1 MLHPFEGDSLATS
14 RVRVLVVDDFE
25 PVRKFVCSKI
35 DADPRLQVICQV
47 SDGLEAVRK
56 AEEFQPEL
64 ILLDLSLPT
73 LSGMEA
79 ARRIRTLSPLSKIL
93 FVTQESSMALVEES
107 LRIGAKGYILKSD
120 VSRELLPGVGEV
132 LRGGIF
138 ISSHLAQSNRA
149 TSAVICAATRS
160 APHWVAFYRDD
171 ASLMD
176 GLSSSIHHALNTGRA
191 VIAVVTESHRA
202 SLLRMLKEQGSE
214 LDAHIRQQRLI
225 VMSVTEANAAFGIDA
240 VPDATRF
247 CAAAE
252 KFLEL
257 LAAQAIAE
265 NPKVVAFGEWAVSL
279 LTENRGE
286 AAIELEKILN
296 YISRIYGE
304 QVAIHCA
311 YLSNNF
317 ESKESASKFESI
329 CAQHSAVLGV

>member
-1 MLHPFEGDSLATS
+1 
-14 RVRVLVVDDFE
+14 VVDDFE
-25 PVRKFVCSKI
+25 PVRKIVCSKLEG
-35 DADPRLQVICQV
+35 DPRLQVICQV

-79 ARRIRTLSPLSKIL
+79 ARRIRTLSPSSKIL
-93 FVTQESSMALVEES
+93 FVTQESSMGLVEEA
-107 LRIGAKGYILKSD
+107 LRIGARGYILKSD
-120 VSRELLPGVGEV
+120 ISRELLPGIGEV

-138 ISSHLAQSNRA
+138 ISSHLAQSNH
-149 TSAVICAATRS
+149 TISALVSEATRS
-160 APHWVAFYRDD
+160 APHWVAFYRDE
-171 ASLMD
+171 ASLVD
-176 GLSSSIHHALNTGRA
+176 GISRSAHHALDTGRA

-202 SLLRMLKEQGSE
+202 GLLQILKERGGE
-214 LDAHIRQQRLI
+214 IDTHIRQQRLI
-225 VMSVTEANAAFGIDA
+225 IMTVAEANAAFGMDPG
-240 VPDATRF
+240 PDATRF

-252 KFLEL
+252 NLLEV

-265 NPKVVAFGEWAVSL
+265 KPKVVALGEWAFTL

-286 AAIELEKILN
+286 SAIKLEEIMN
-296 YISRIYGE
+296 YVSRIYGE

-317 ESKESASKFESI
+317 ESKESRSNFGSI
-329 CAQHSAVLGV
+329 CTQHSAVLGV